1 MKNHARIHLFPIL
14 LMILLLPGCGS
25 TPSMDTANDAGF
37 VAVCDLSEDILGW
50 KATTRGEITFFDLSP
65 PDGVFLEI
73 IDDGCQIGVFFHND
87 FWNTFSN
94 EQQAYVAYGNRIEV
108 SGIVAKSGGDL
119 HITCQAI
126 DLVE

>member
-14 LMILLLPGCGS
+14 LMILLLAGCGS

-94 EQQAYVAYGNRIEV
+94 EQQAYVAYGNHIEV

-119 HITCQAI
+119 HITCQTI